1 MSHEVSLSLSSMLFT
16 CAVDKTGAVWDCEVG
31 ERVKKLKGHTSFVNS
46 ICPARRGL
54 SLLVTGSD
62 DGNIKVELPN
72 NYNYDN
78 SYDCNNLP
86 KVWDV
91 RKKGAVQTFNNTYQV
106 RGCCFFFGV

>member
-1 MSHEVSLSLSSMLFT
+1 MLFT

-62 DGNIKVELPN
+62 DGNIKVGLPN
-72 NYNYDN
+72 NHMTTRMTAIT
-78 SYDCNNLP
+78 SQRCGTSE
-86 KVWDV
+86 
-91 RKKGAVQTFNNTYQV
+91 KKERSKPSTTPTRLGGVV
-106 RGCCFFFGV
+106 FFGV

>member
-1 MSHEVSLSLSSMLFT
+1 MLFT

-62 DGNIKVELPN
+62 DGNIKVGLPN
-72 NYNYDN
+72 NYMTTRMTAIT
-78 SYDCNNLP
+78 SPRCGTSE
-86 KVWDV
+86 
-91 RKKGAVQTFNNTYQV
+91 KKERSKPLIIPT
-106 RGCCFFFGV
+106 RLGVVVVLVCDYSIFLS